1 MDEYSEIEKKIIHEL
16 ISEIRYFNDN
26 MTKCKNILTIITDT
40 QFKPNFLILYDD
52 IINITKLNDS
62 QLCNNFI
69 KFRLIFNKLKVL
81 KKKHHTENINNPL
94 FRVLKILS
102 NSVDFFDYQYI
113 DSKIYIIKNDM
124 VNIALKLGMFE
135 LDDINEI
142 IFFCLNFENYP
153 RTSILTTAIK
163 YNNFDIFKNYIFGN
177 SILSTGLQF
186 SYYNECA
193 NLIIIQFNKM
203 KSFLNNKFCKFPSS
217 NQHYVMRPKI
227 RKLENYIASVNQIS
241 TNNTDQEIDMCN
253 IIKKIVN
260 DKMIQRMFD
269 VSKNV
274 IDQINISIFNGS

>member
-1 MDEYSEIEKKIIHEL
+1 MNEYSEIEKKIIHEL

>member
-1 MDEYSEIEKKIIHEL
+1 MNEYSEIEKKIIHEL

-241 TNNTDQEIDMCN
+241 TNNTDHEIDMCN